1 MGARTMTMT
10 FVELEGLTPNVEKII
25 VRPEAVNAIAL
36 NNGHVNIVLAGDS
49 EPYSVKGT
57 LQEVMDKLGI
67 RPGAS
72 NKQATKSDDK
82 TPPAMPGTPGR

>member
-1 MGARTMTMT
+1 MSMT
-10 FVELEGLTPNVEKII
+10 FVELEGLTPNVEKLL
-25 VRPEAVNAIAL
+25 VRPAAVNAIAL

-67 RPGAS
+67 RVDAAS
-72 NKQATKSDDK
+72 KQGTKSDDK